1 MDVNGLLEELEKR
14 IDDGRRVPW
23 TKRILINEEE
33 VFSLLEQLRRT
44 LPEELRQ
51 AKFLAQERERILNE
65 ARQEAE
71 GIVRE
76 AKSYVE
82 KLADETT
89 IAQEARSRASEVL
102 EQAQKTAREIRAGAR
117 EYADSVLARLEGELK
132 SLSDTVRRN
141 REELRTGK

>member
-51 AKFLAQERERILNE
+51 AKFLSQERERILNE

-71 GIVRE
+71 SIVRE

-82 KLADETT
+82 ELADETT
-89 IAQEARSRASEVL
+89 IAQEARSRAGEVL
-102 EQAQKTAREIRAGAR
+102 EQAQKTAREIRSGAR

-132 SLSDTVRRN
+132 SLADTVHRN